1 MKDPR
6 ELRSLGSGACR
17 QFAPDTQGKST
28 QLESS
33 IVAWCTMKTPYDVL
47 GISPDADEK
56 TIAIAFREAAKR
68 CHPDL
73 NPGDHAA
80 ERFKQLSAAR
90 DALSNPAWRSLYQ
103 YVQLKRRHDRRQW
116 IVTIA
121 SCIVSA
127 VVSAGLVNFLQKP
140 SIPDP
145 PMGAAAV
152 SAEIDGDR
160 HQSELVSTRAN
171 VARRKNDEPTQS
183 VAIPN
188 FQQAGNEA
196 ANSGEES
203 GRREFPVFN
212 MAERVPTQEL
222 ATLQEDVQE
231 RERAPLL
238 KQQPLNSCCE
248 RLENRSEQA
257 LKVRGRSARYG
268 TATRQGS
275 GRNHNRR
282 KSHVV
287 RKQMHAAR

>member
-1 MKDPR
+1 
-6 ELRSLGSGACR
+6 
-17 QFAPDTQGKST
+17 
-28 QLESS
+28 
-33 IVAWCTMKTPYDVL
+33 MKTPYDVL

-80 ERFKQLSAAR
+80 ERFKQLSTAR
-90 DALSNPAWRSLYQ
+90 DALSNPAWRALYQ

-140 SIPDP
+140 SIADP
-145 PMGAAAV
+145 QMGAAAV
-152 SAEIDGDR
+152 SAE
-160 HQSELVSTRAN
+160 
-171 VARRKNDEPTQS
+171 ARRENDEPTQS

-188 FQQAGNEA
+188 FQQAGNET
-196 ANSGEES
+196 ANTGQES
-203 GRREFPVFN
+203 GRLEFPVFN
-212 MAERVPTQEL
+212 MAQRVPKQEL

-231 RERAPLL
+231 RERAPPAS
-238 KQQPLNSCCE
+238 KQQPVNSCCE
-248 RLENRSEQA
+248 RLENRSERV
-257 LKVRGRSARYG
+257 LKVRGRSVHYG
-268 TATRQGS
+268 ATAGQSS

-282 KSHVV
+282 KPV
-287 RKQMHAAR
+287 RKQMHAAH